1 MFYSRLLYISFY
13 YNACQEFTLSYWPIN
28 AHFVLF
34 ALVFQYSDSP
44 TSCHPVLYF
53 TSSCTTLQIKRYCF
67 LHWCKYLDPIAID
80 NISSRG
86 LSICYFTNS
95 FSDFVGVIGI
105 FCWLLP
111 CIFSATFWI
120 QSALSLG
127 FYMLLSYSRPEF
139 PSFFTYP
146 LLYSLHVTLHPIL
159 DQTLTVYIGIL
170 FCRYCF
176 ILFLYRFRVAAFS
189 LIHCL
194 SFSAALLYPFL
205 FWLNTTD
212 DPTLSSDFPFPPFLS
227 PIFQ

>member
-1 MFYSRLLYISFY
+1 M
-13 YNACQEFTLSYWPIN
+13 
-28 AHFVLF
+28 F

-80 NISSRG
+80 TISSRG

-139 PSFFTYP
+139 PSFFPYP

-205 FWLNTTD
+205 LTQYYRWSNLVFWLSFPTIPFSHLSIRLTSLRSALFWLN
-212 DPTLSSDFPFPPFLS
+212 SSFPEWFFFFLIYFFYS
-227 PIFQ
+227 

>member
-67 LHWCKYLDPIAID
+67 LQWCKYLDPIVID
-80 NISSRG
+80 TISSRG
-86 LSICYFTNS
+86 LSIRYFTNS
-95 FSDFVGVIGI
+95 FSDFVGVISI

-120 QSALSLG
+120 QSAISLG
-127 FYMLLSYSRPEF
+127 FTCFSHIPDPNFLVFSLSIIIFS
-139 PSFFTYP
+139 SCDFTSNSWSNFNC
-146 LLYSLHVTLHPIL
+146 LDWNFVLPIL
-159 DQTLTVYIGIL
+159 FYSYIAL
-170 FCRYCF
+170 EWQF
-176 ILFLYRFRVAAFS
+176 FLWSIA
-189 LIHCL
+189 
-194 SFSAALLYPFL
+194 
-205 FWLNTTD
+205 
-212 DPTLSSDFPFPPFLS
+212 
-227 PIFQ
+227 